1 MSEIFDKYKVGI
13 AIDNFSEMECKRGV
27 DELLK
32 LTKVENISH
41 ICSLAAEKIFS
52 LKTGVQS
59 YKEIYETLN

>member
-1 MSEIFDKYKVGI
+1 MGI

-32 LTKVENISH
+32 LTKAENISN
-41 ICSLAAEKIFS
+41 ICMLAAEKIFS